1 VPDDPG
7 QIENAIVPLVTAE
20 AGIEFL
26 GDVAEAGLD
35 QLLSEGFWRDLP
47 IVGTAVAVF
56 KTARNVRDAL
66 FLKKLA
72 KFMLEAREAPPSE
85 RHRFAA
91 ELTDPEKLRDAG
103 EHLILL
109 LERLDHMG
117 KPGLVGR
124 LFRARIMNEIS
135 QADFELMAGAVDRL
149 LMQQLKDAVSFYASE
164 PRPQFPPE
172 KLQALAFVG
181 LVRVIARGN
190 GAGAFD
196 AMMAGADLHYEPN
209 DLGKDFVAIIGRA

>member
-1 VPDDPG
+1 
-7 QIENAIVPLVTAE
+7 
-20 AGIEFL
+20 
-26 GDVAEAGLD
+26 
-35 QLLSEGFWRDLP
+35 
-47 IVGTAVAVF
+47 
-56 KTARNVRDAL
+56 
-66 FLKKLA
+66 
-72 KFMLEAREAPPSE
+72 
-85 RHRFAA
+85 
-91 ELTDPEKLRDAG
+91 
-103 EHLILL
+103 
-109 LERLDHMG
+109 
-117 KPGLVGR
+117 
-124 LFRARIMNEIS
+124 MNEIS